1 MSRTILPAMAGV
13 IVIALGL
20 AGCHPAGGAGSS
32 SAAPV
37 QSAAQ
42 AQAAAVQSAA
52 PVQAAAAPA
61 GAFQVVLSLSPAAAA
76 KLAGNGQT
84 ITVSAEFYGNPISE
98 RERMADQGRLDLA
111 PGQDVVITGAGT
123 ASFTDPSIDQSKL
136 ALVEGGQVE
145 VSIQI
150 SSGNHTTQDNSL
162 DCDSYDDQP
171 LQAAKASPVQLHCK
185 LIGES

>member
-1 MSRTILPAMAGV
+1 MIMSRTIPPALAGL
-13 IVIALGL
+13 IVIALV
-20 AGCHPAGGAGSS
+20 GCHPAGGAASS

-42 AQAAAVQSAA
+42 AETAPVSAAA
-52 PVQAAAAPA
+52 PVQAAATPA
-61 GAFQVVLSLSPAAAA
+61 AALQAIVSLSPAAAA

-111 PGQDVVITGAGT
+111 PGQDVVITGAG
-123 ASFTDPSIDQSKL
+123 AANFTEPPIDQSKL

-145 VSIQI
+145 MSLQV
-150 SSGNHTTQDNSL
+150 SSGNHTTEDNSL
-162 DCDSYDDQP
+162 DCDSFDDQP
-171 LQAAKASPVQLHCK
+171 LQAAEAKPVQIHCK

>member
-1 MSRTILPAMAGV
+1 MSRTILSAVTGL
-13 IVIALGL
+13 IAIAL
-20 AGCHPAGGAGSS
+20 AGCHPAGGAAAS

-42 AQAAAVQSAA
+42 AEAAPVSASAPAQAAAPPAA
-52 PVQAAAAPA
+52 TLQA
-61 GAFQVVLSLSPAAAA
+61 VVSLSPAAAA
-76 KLAGNGQT
+76 KLAGLGQT

-111 PGQDVVITGAGT
+111 PGQDVVLTGAGT
-123 ASFTDPSIDQSKL
+123 ASFTDPPIDQSKL

-145 VSIQI
+145 VSLEV

-171 LQAAKASPVQLHCK
+171 VQAAKAGPVQIHCK